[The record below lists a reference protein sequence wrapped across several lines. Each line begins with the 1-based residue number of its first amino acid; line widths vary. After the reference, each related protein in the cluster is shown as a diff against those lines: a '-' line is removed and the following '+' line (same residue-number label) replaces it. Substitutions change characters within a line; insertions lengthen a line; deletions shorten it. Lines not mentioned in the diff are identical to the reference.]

1 MSRFSWLK
9 VSTLTLALFACG
21 GVKSAQAQ
29 DWGDYLHWPYVPPQ
43 VPGNGFEYTG
53 LYDGWYRYPREQRIV
68 PQIQGPYYRN
78 EYGGYRVFGIFRHPT
93 RLARLAEEEMVPGL
107 PLYPGRILRTVIQGD
122 GYQPPT
128 RRE

>member
-1 MSRFSWLK
+1 LSRFSWLK
-9 VSTLTLALFACG
+9 VSALTLALSACG

-78 EYGGYRVFGIFRHPT
+78 EYGGYRVFGVFRHPNGWHEWNKK
-93 RLARLAEEEMVPGL
+93 RW
-107 PLYPGRILRTVIQGD
+107 YQGYHHVLD
-122 GYQPPT
+122 VF
-128 RRE
+128 